1 MPSGRGVWVGG
12 GLVGV
17 GSSVSVG
24 GMDVWVGSG
33 VLVGCGGKV
42 GLGGSMFGTGSAGA
56 AGSGAQADNIK
67 NRMRVMARVGF
78 MLISFV
84 EINNMKLLCVT
95 VKQVSVRKVWQLMPA
110 LRMGV
115 YKLIIH

>member
-17 GSSVSVG
+17 GTGVLVG
-24 GMDVWVGSG
+24 GMGVWVGSG
-33 VLVGCGGKV
+33 VLVGCGGSV
-42 GLGGSMFGTGSAGA
+42 GLGGATSAGGSAGA
-56 AGSGAQADNIK
+56 AGAGAQAARMN
-67 NRMRVMARVGF
+67 NRMRVRARVGF

-84 EINNMKLLCVT
+84 EINNMKLRCVT
-95 VKQVSVRKVWQLMPA
+95 MKCGAVRKLRQLMPA
-110 LRMGV
+110 MRMGV